1 MNIEQ
6 VLAMDEYQIF
16 DRKSIQVAPTSL
28 SDLICAFANADGG
41 TVAVGISDKTKR
53 IEGVDA
59 YLPKV
64 NELLRV
70 PIDFCNPTVPVE
82 TEMVPCVNADGKPDH
97 VLLMKVEASPLL
109 HANQADE
116 AFVRVGDKTKKLS
129 FQDRLTLMYAKGLR
143 HFEDEPVYGATL
155 EDIDLDFVAEYVH
168 RIGYTK
174 TAEEYLRQNKNFV
187 NGDKISTVAILLFGK
202 NPQHFFPR
210 ARIRFIRFDGHEA
223 KVGKDMNVIKDV
235 IFEGRILNQVQQA
248 VDYIKIQMKERTYL
262 GKDAVFVTEEEYGEF
277 VRTEIVVNA
286 ATHRDY
292 AIMGTDIQIKM
303 FDDRLEVDSPGSF
316 AGMVKKENI
325 RYTHFSRNPKI
336 AAFLKDY
343 GFVKEYGEGVDR
355 MCRELNA
362 IGLPDP
368 VFDNNTFILKTT
380 ICSAAYEKLPIQ
392 KKEVGDSAKN
402 VAIEAQEV
410 GDSAKNVA
418 IEAREVGDSAKNVAI
433 EEREV
438 GDSAKNVAIEMI
450 PLSEV
455 LRLCAIQNYNQA
467 TINNIN
473 RLYEDIELNQIF
485 NTGYI
490 CKLFSCSSSGA
501 RKILARLRIIDVVVP
516 VKGKGKGQYRFKYK
530 SEM

>member
-1 MNIEQ
+1 
-6 VLAMDEYQIF
+6 
-16 DRKSIQVAPTSL
+16 
-28 SDLICAFANADGG
+28 
-41 TVAVGISDKTKR
+41 
-53 IEGVDA
+53 
-59 YLPKV
+59 
-64 NELLRV
+64 
-70 PIDFCNPTVPVE
+70 
-82 TEMVPCVNADGKPDH
+82 
-97 VLLMKVEASPLL
+97 
-109 HANQADE
+109 
-116 AFVRVGDKTKKLS
+116 
-129 FQDRLTLMYAKGLR
+129 MYAKGLR

-187 NGDKISTVAILLFGK
+187 NGDKISTAAILLFGK

-210 ARIRFIRFDGHEA
+210 ARIRFIRFDGIEA

-368 VFDNNTFILKTT
+368 VFDNNTFILKTI
-380 ICSAAYEKLPIQ
+380 ICSAAYEKLPIGQ
-392 KKEVGDSAKN
+392 TKVTDSEEKLPIGQPKVTDSGEKLPIGQPKVTDSGEKLLIEHAK
-402 VAIEAQEV
+402 VT
-410 GDSAKNVA
+410 DS
-418 IEAREVGDSAKNVAI
+418 
-433 EEREV
+433 EEDIIIDMV
-438 GDSAKNVAIEMI
+438 SYTKI
-450 PLSEV
+450 
-455 LRLCAIQNYNQA
+455 LRLCTEMNYNQP
-467 TINNIN
+467 TINNIKQ
-473 RLYEDIELNQIF
+473 LYEDIELNQIF
-485 NTGYI
+485 NVSYI
-490 CKLFSCSSSGA
+490 SKVLSCSTSTA
-501 RKILARLRIIDVVVP
+501 RKLIAKLRDMDVVVP

>member
-16 DRKSIQVAPTSL
+16 DRKSIQFAPTSL

-41 TVAVGISDKTKR
+41 TVAIGISDKTKR
-53 IEGVDA
+53 IEGVDS
-59 YLPKV
+59 YLSKV

-70 PIDFCNPTVPVE
+70 PIDYCNPTVPVE
-82 TEMVPCVNADGKPDH
+82 TEMVPCINADGKADH
-97 VLLMKVEASPLL
+97 VLLIKVEASPLL

-143 HFEDEPVYGATL
+143 YFEDEPVYGATL
-155 EDIDLDFVAEYVH
+155 EDIDLPFVTEYIH
-168 RIGYTK
+168 KIGYAK
-174 TAEEYLRQNKNFV
+174 TAEEYLKQNKNFIIA
-187 NGDKISTVAILLFGK
+187 GDKISTAAILLFGK
-202 NPQHFFPR
+202 NPQRFFPR
-210 ARIRFIRFDGHEA
+210 ARIRFIRFDGVEA

-235 IFEGRILNQVQQA
+235 IFEGRILDQVQKA

-362 IGLPDP
+362 LGLPDP

-380 ICSAAYEKLPIQ
+380 IRSAAYEKLPVGE
-392 KKEVGDSAKN
+392 KEVGHSTKNVAIEHQKVTDSAKN
-402 VAIEAQEV
+402 VAIEYQKV
-410 GDSAKNVA
+410 TDSAKNVA
-418 IEAREVGDSAKNVAI
+418 IEK
-433 EEREV
+433 
-438 GDSAKNVAIEMI
+438 I
-450 PLSEV
+450 PLLEI
-455 LRLCAIQNYNQA
+455 LRLCDIKNYNQA
-467 TINNIN
+467 TINNIS

-485 NTGYI
+485 NTAYI

-501 RKILARLRIIDVVVP
+501 RKILAKLRTIDVVVP
-516 VKGKGKGQYRFKYK
+516 IKGKGKGQYRFKYK